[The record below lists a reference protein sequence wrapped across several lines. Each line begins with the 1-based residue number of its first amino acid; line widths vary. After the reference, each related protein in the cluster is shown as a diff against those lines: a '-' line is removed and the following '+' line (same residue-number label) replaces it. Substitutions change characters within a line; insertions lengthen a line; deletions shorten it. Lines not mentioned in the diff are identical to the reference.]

1 MFCVTCRFDNK
12 KEMELPSP
20 NMVII
25 SQIACDVKSKSQ
37 RATKFYLFSKKA
49 QKLFYKMS
57 IVKVERMCY
66 NETVKEVRSDE
77 KVSLGLFAR

>member
-1 MFCVTCRFDNK
+1 
-12 KEMELPSP
+12 MEPPSP
-20 NMVII
+20 NTIII
-25 SQIACDVKSKSQ
+25 SQIVCDVKSKSQ